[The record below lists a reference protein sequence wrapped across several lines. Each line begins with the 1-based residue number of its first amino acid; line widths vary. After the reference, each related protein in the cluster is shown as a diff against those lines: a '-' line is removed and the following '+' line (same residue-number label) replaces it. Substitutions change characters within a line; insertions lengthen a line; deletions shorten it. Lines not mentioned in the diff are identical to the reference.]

1 MTFTLGV
8 TLDKRILVVDDDP
21 DIRQV
26 LLDRLESYGYAVE
39 TAQNGREALEVLH
52 GTHFDGVLLDIHMP
66 EIDGDEV
73 LKRAQQLYPTL
84 PVIMVSASPSHIQA
98 MKTRYQGAK
107 GYLQKPIRRGELK
120 EAVERWF

>member
-1 MTFTLGV
+1 M
-8 TLDKRILVVDDDP
+8 DKRILIVDDDP

-39 TAQNGREALEVLH
+39 TAQNGREALEVLN
-52 GTHFDGVLLDIHMP
+52 GSHFDGVLLDINMP
-66 EIDGDEV
+66 ELDGGEV

-84 PVIMVSASPSHIQA
+84 PVIMVTASASHIQA

-107 GYLQKPIRRGELK
+107 GYLQKPIHLEQLK

>member
-1 MTFTLGV
+1 MN
-8 TLDKRILVVDDDP
+8 KRILIVDDDP

-26 LLDRLESYGYAVE
+26 LLDRLESYGYTVE
-39 TAQNGREALEVLH
+39 TAQNGREALEVLDVS
-52 GTHFDGVLLDIHMP
+52 HFDGVLLDINMP
-66 EIDGDEV
+66 EIDGGEV

-84 PVIMVSASPSHIQA
+84 PVIMVTASASHIQA

-107 GYLQKPIRRGELK
+107 GYLQKPIQQEELK

>member
-1 MTFTLGV
+1 
-8 TLDKRILVVDDDP
+8 LDKRILIVDDDP

-39 TAQNGREALEVLH
+39 TAQNGREALEVLNRS
-52 GTHFDGVLLDIHMP
+52 HFDGVLLDINMP
-66 EIDGDEV
+66 ELDGGEV

-84 PVIMVSASPSHIQA
+84 PVIMVTASASHIQA
-98 MKTRYQGAK
+98 MKIRYQGAK
-107 GYLQKPIRRGELK
+107 GYLQKPIQQEQLK